1 MIEQQTSNITSI
13 TAEVG
18 HGNPFSLISIA
29 TALGRENLVF
39 LNGLGPYFAGKK
51 HKKIHQKPPTEKE
64 LEEYNKNRSGLA
76 GIAYGVLA
84 LLEFLKKERFRLQKI
99 SDIGIFVQEHLL
111 KMVPESLLRRWFPS
125 GSFLVVPDVEPKKS
139 AVEILNEKK
148 DVLTPVVWN
157 RQAFKSLEKQGL
169 HPVLVAPFLPEG
181 IVGEVDFQK
190 KRLQR
195 KIVVKSSGSGMPK
208 QWIDSLINYSKNHQI
223 PLEVWLPDKKI
234 VVDKD
239 DKDQW
244 VEKEDETFRPKN
256 LEEYARL
263 FYQSLVDAPPEF
275 LISYP
280 SEMVQVAAW
289 MRGRGWKG
297 NFFMLP
303 ASATHEEVNA
313 RWAKEFLQAKTI
325 NFDNLD
331 IESLK
336 RNIDEEAIDKL
347 RRQLGRLSIKEVI
360 FKFVSLGLANDLKL
374 KEAFVFAFGDLERVF
389 EADERLFGFL
399 EKYLPFIRSLYQ
411 DSKGK
416 DYTRKVNK
424 GLYLR
429 HILRTMVLVDELY
442 HQLKEKGEIDNL
454 DYETLMMTTAL
465 HDVIEIKTKKREAF
479 NANDLLL
486 RLQKEGGF
494 DFNQAS
500 LITNMIL
507 FLTPDNDENGS
518 YLIRKL
524 NNARRILMGT
534 GLRENE
540 DKDFY
545 EKYKLYFQIIKAAD
559 TLAVL
564 EELEE
569 EIERGKWHIPN
580 QSLGERLQF
589 YVAIYE
595 TVKKEKE
602 IKLPYLFFERYRRKL
617 EETISQ
623 ICLSLHDK
631 QLIGLIVV
639 GSRLYG
645 IKIIEGNLLF
655 YLVKEEDGKLELT
668 DQHLEM
674 KRETEGFLL
683 NDHIIDF
690 NSFIGEMLNSLI
702 KQFFSHQTL

>member
-1 MIEQQTSNITSI
+1 MERQNPWNSLMREIQPPDGCLWLLVPNFLRSPKSWVERYSPSQQKYWR
-13 TAEVG
+13 EVG
-18 HGNPFSLISIA
+18 NRLIERWESAELDLREYGPEELLRMVELSLKFSDGDLGKRQRFRA
-29 TALGRENLVF
+29 TALW
-39 LNGLGPYFAGKK
+39 
-51 HKKIHQKPPTEKE
+51 Q
-64 LEEYNKNRSGLA
+64 
-76 GIAYGVLA
+76 VL
-84 LLEFLKKERFRLQKI
+84 
-99 SDIGIFVQEHLL
+99 
-111 KMVPESLLRRWFPS
+111 
-125 GSFLVVPDVEPKKS
+125 
-139 AVEILNEKK
+139 EKK
-148 DVLTPVVWN
+148 
-157 RQAFKSLEKQGL
+157 
-169 HPVLVAPFLPEG
+169 
-181 IVGEVDFQK
+181 
-190 KRLQR
+190 
-195 KIVVKSSGSGMPK
+195 
-208 QWIDSLINYSKNHQI
+208 
-223 PLEVWLPDKKI
+223 
-234 VVDKD
+234 
-239 DKDQW
+239 
-244 VEKEDETFRPKN
+244 
-256 LEEYARL
+256 
-263 FYQSLVDAPPEF
+263 
-275 LISYP
+275 
-280 SEMVQVAAW
+280 
-289 MRGRGWKG
+289 
-297 NFFMLP
+297 
-303 ASATHEEVNA
+303 
-313 RWAKEFLQAKTI
+313 
-325 NFDNLD
+325 
-331 IESLK
+331 
-336 RNIDEEAIDKL
+336 
-347 RRQLGRLSIKEVI
+347 
-360 FKFVSLGLANDLKL
+360 VSLGENFDAHITTGNDSYVRVERLGPVAKILLKDKDPRL
-374 KEAFVFAFGDLERVF
+374 VEAFVFAFGDLERVF
-389 EADERLFGFL
+389 EADERLFRFL

-454 DYETLMMTTAL
+454 DYETLMMVTAL

-479 NANDLLL
+479 NTTDLLL

-507 FLTPDNDENGS
+507 FLTPDKDENGS

-524 NNARRILMGT
+524 NNAIRILMGT

-540 DKDFY
+540 DRDFY

-564 EELEE
+564 EELKE

-589 YVAIYE
+589 YVDIYE
-595 TVKKEKE
+595 TVKKETE

-639 GSRLYG
+639 GSELYG

-655 YLVKEEDGKLELT
+655 YLLKEEDGKLELT

-674 KRETEGFLL
+674 KRETKGFLL
-683 NDHIIDF
+683 NGHIIDF